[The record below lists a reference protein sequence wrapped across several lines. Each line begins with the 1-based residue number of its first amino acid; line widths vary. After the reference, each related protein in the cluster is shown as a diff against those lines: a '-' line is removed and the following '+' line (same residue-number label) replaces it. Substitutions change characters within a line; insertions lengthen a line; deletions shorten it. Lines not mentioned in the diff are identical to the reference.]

1 MNIKLLNYTHKRE
14 LSVLHNHAKETPE
27 THVIFCPRMV
37 MLKCS
42 VRFLT
47 RPIATRCSMQMNH
60 DPAHEVSALALQ
72 EASRRGQDVWSGYL
86 PFGPLGRAVCA
97 SREGAVT
104 AVLLV

>member
-1 MNIKLLNYTHKRE
+1 
-14 LSVLHNHAKETPE
+14 
-27 THVIFCPRMV
+27 
-37 MLKCS
+37 
-42 VRFLT
+42 
-47 RPIATRCSMQMNH
+47 MQMNH